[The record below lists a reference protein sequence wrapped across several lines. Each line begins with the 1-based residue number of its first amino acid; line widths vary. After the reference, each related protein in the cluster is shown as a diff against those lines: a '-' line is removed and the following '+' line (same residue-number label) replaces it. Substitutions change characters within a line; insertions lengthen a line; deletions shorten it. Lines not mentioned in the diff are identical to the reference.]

1 MEKVMEQAWI
11 IRRKIGSG
19 KYDLAR
25 LGTINYGK
33 HDWIKR
39 GFDTVEA
46 ALAYAKANGF
56 FVYGY

>member
-1 MEKVMEQAWI
+1 MEQAQI
-11 IRRKIGSG
+11 IRRKIGNG
-19 KYDLAR
+19 KYDLAK

-39 GFDTVEA
+39 GFDTLEDAV
-46 ALAYAKANGF
+46 AYAKANGF